1 MHAPLTTRCRTAL
14 LRCNMPGSVRRLT
27 NDARKSPR
35 PRVHVLGLGSIGT
48 FAAHS
53 LSEIPHPPSVT
64 LLCHR
69 PSLLDAY
76 RDNGSQISLET
87 REGQQVDYKG
97 HDLEV
102 FRDGHW
108 YSGAAPT
115 DTGAPETSP
124 IENLIVAVKATQT
137 ASALERL
144 KNRLTPQ
151 STILFLQNGCG
162 MIDRVN
168 AQLFPHPTERPKY
181 IVGVIS
187 HGVTLRKSFDIVHTG
202 FAATSLGMVPKLDGS
217 QETLQ
222 QNYLLGA
229 LPLSPRLNATAYSY
243 TDVFQIQLE
252 KLAVN
257 AFCNPLCALN
267 DAENGFLFTIPEM
280 RRAILEEISTV
291 ACALPEL
298 QHVENLKERFAVDKL
313 ETTVNAIIQKT
324 FHTTCSMVW
333 DLRAGRETEVE
344 FINGYWVKRGR
355 ELSVPTPINV
365 ELVEKVTRRN
375 QS

>member
-1 MHAPLTTRCRTAL
+1 MHAPFTTRCRTAL

-144 KNRLTPQ
+144 RNRLTPQ

-187 HGVTLRKSFDIVHTG
+187 QASL
-202 FAATSLGMVPKLDGS
+202 FANHST
-217 QETLQ
+217 
-222 QNYLLGA
+222 
-229 LPLSPRLNATAYSY
+229 SY
-243 TDVFQIQLE
+243 TPVSLRHRLGWFQ
-252 KLAVN
+252 
-257 AFCNPLCALN
+257 
-267 DAENGFLFTIPEM
+267 
-280 RRAILEEISTV
+280 S
-291 ACALPEL
+291 
-298 QHVENLKERFAVDKL
+298 
-313 ETTVNAIIQKT
+313 
-324 FHTTCSMVW
+324 
-333 DLRAGRETEVE
+333 
-344 FINGYWVKRGR
+344 
-355 ELSVPTPINV
+355 
-365 ELVEKVTRRN
+365 
-375 QS
+375 